1 MPTEPTTLGDALV
14 VAGIDV
20 GGARKGYHAVALREG
35 QFLACL
41 ATRDAAALVDW
52 CRALAV
58 VHVGVDAPCR
68 WSSDGRKRAS
78 ERALAAAGM
87 ACFASPTRDV
97 ALAHEAAAV
106 RAGKSGWY
114 GWMFEGERLYAALT
128 REYALYPGGVPAAR
142 CCFETFPQA
151 VACALAGEIV
161 SAKEKQRVRRALLAD
176 AGVAQEALIS
186 IDLVDAALCALAAQ
200 AFAAGRWRGYGDDE
214 DGRVI
219 VPDGPLKGN
228 ARDWRLPGISL

>member
-1 MPTEPTTLGDALV
+1 MPGPGSFVSRARV

-20 GGARKGYHAVALREG
+20 GGARKGYHAVALRDG
-35 QFLACL
+35 RFLACI
-41 ATRDAAALVDW
+41 ASRDATALVDW
-52 CRALAV
+52 CVTLEV
-58 VHVGVDAPCR
+58 MHVGVDAPCR

-87 ACFASPTRDV
+87 ACFASPSRAAAV
-97 ALAHEAAAV
+97 AHEAAAAQ
-106 RAGKSGWY
+106 AGKSGWY

-128 REYALYPGGVPAAR
+128 REYPLYSTGDPPPR

-151 VACALAGEIV
+151 VACALAGKIV
-161 SAKEKQRVRRALLAD
+161 SAKDKQRVRRALLAD
-176 AGVAQEALIS
+176 AGVALDGLRS

-200 AFAAGRWRGYGDDE
+200 AFALGRWRGYGDDE

-219 VPDGPLKGN
+219 VPDTPVTPL
-228 ARDWRLPGISL
+228 ARITRVARKPG